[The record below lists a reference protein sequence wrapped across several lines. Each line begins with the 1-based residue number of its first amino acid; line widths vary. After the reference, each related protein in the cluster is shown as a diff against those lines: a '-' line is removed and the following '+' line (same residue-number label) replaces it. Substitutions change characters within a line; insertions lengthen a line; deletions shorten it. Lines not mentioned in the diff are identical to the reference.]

1 MVKFLLTVV
10 YFFQP
15 HFQTNAPMAKMS
27 KGEVKVEPGLS
38 DSEDYHGKKVAVV
51 NPTKNQKPR
60 KQKTKKESSLI
71 NGTHKER
78 AFEHFCSVQKHPN
91 F

>member
-1 MVKFLLTVV
+1 
-10 YFFQP
+10 
-15 HFQTNAPMAKMS
+15 MAKMS

-78 AFEHFCSVQKHPN
+78 AFLAN
-91 F
+91 FWA